1 MRIIGIDPG
10 INGGAF
16 YFDTNKEQTD
26 KEMFLN
32 DLPLF
37 ESYRFVSK
45 GSQIDGNAFYDWLC
59 DMCADLV
66 VIEKPFLTGA
76 EGGQSALTIGSNYG
90 RLLAALDFHPIPY
103 AEVPPKVWQ
112 RALGLKG
119 GSRKEIKQ
127 SAQKLAVQ
135 LFSSAP
141 FLKGKEKKPHD
152 GLTDAACI
160 ALYGFQQ
167 ITEKVWHVTEKTL
180 IRNTQSS
187 APATG
192 TSAKKSSTS
201 KTRKSKSSTTSKSKS
216 QSLKG
221 KSKASSSKSTQSFAK
236 SKSAGR
242 S

>member
-45 GSQIDGNAFYDWLC
+45 DSQIDVNAFYDWLGE
-59 DMCADLV
+59 MCADLV

-76 EGGQSALTIGSNYG
+76 EGGQSALTIGANYG
-90 RLLAALDFHPIPY
+90 RLLAAIEFNPLPY

-112 RALGLKG
+112 RSLGLKG

-127 SAQKLAVQ
+127 SAQKLALQ
-135 LFSSAP
+135 LFSSTP
-141 FLKGKEKKPHD
+141 FLKGKEKKFHD

-160 ALYGFQQ
+160 ALYGSQQ
-167 ITEKVWHVTEKTL
+167 LTEKVWHVKENTL

-201 KTRKSKSSTTSKSKS
+201 KTRKSKSSAPSKSKS
-216 QSLKG
+216 QTLKG
-221 KSKASSSKSTQSFAK
+221 KSKASSSKSTPSSAR